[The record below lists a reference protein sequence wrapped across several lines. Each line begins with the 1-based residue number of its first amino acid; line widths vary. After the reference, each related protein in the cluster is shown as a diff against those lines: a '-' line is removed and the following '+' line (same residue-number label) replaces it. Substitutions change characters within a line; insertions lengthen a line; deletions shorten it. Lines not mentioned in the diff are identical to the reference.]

1 MKVVKVLVAQL
12 CLLFATPSTV
22 AHQGPP
28 FMVFSM
34 DEEYWSDLQL
44 ASDKCVAILRIF
56 KLKEKEHK
64 PSFDK

>member
-1 MKVVKVLVAQL
+1 MLVAQL
-12 CLLFATPSTV
+12 CLALCDPIR
-22 AHQGPP
+22 GPP

-44 ASDKCVAILRIF
+44 ASDKCVEILHIF